1 MEKFLLRHG
10 HKEFVEIALKLLGSE
25 LPAEK
30 EFTWKKVGAV
40 HKADFMAWSLCS
52 MKAFAFSSQMD
63 FSKETKE
70 NLWRFT
76 LFQVTIYIPH
86 FLMCSIG
93 SDAAVNGLTLNK

>member
-1 MEKFLLRHG
+1 M
-10 HKEFVEIALKLLGSE
+10 
-25 LPAEK
+25 PAEK

-70 NLWRFT
+70 NLWHFT
-76 LFQVTIYIPH
+76 LFQVTI
-86 FLMCSIG
+86 FLMSSIG
-93 SDAAVNGLTLNK
+93 SDAAVNDLTLYKKFVDVDKVIGEKA

>member
-1 MEKFLLRHG
+1 MPG
-10 HKEFVEIALKLLGSE
+10 
-25 LPAEK
+25 EK

-63 FSKETKE
+63 FSEETKE

-76 LFQVTIYIPH
+76 LFKVTIYIPH
-86 FLMCSIG
+86 FLMSSIG
-93 SDAAVNGLTLNK
+93 SDAAVNDLTLYKKFVDVDKVIGEKA